1 MYKDFAGSV
10 DEFIKRYPKPIQQ
23 QLKTLRACI
32 KTHAPEATETIS
44 YGMPAYKLNGP
55 LVYFGVHAKHIGFY
69 PTGEGV
75 KAFEKKIIQL
85 GYAYSKGAIQ
95 FPLDQPIPVD
105 LVEAIVKHRVVS
117 NKAKAS
123 LRQGFGKQVKS
134 KKFKGKRS

>member
-1 MYKDFAGSV
+1 MYKDFTGSV
-10 DEFIKRYPKPIQQ
+10 DEFIKRYPKSIQQ
-23 QLKTLRACI
+23 MLKALRACI

-75 KAFEKKIIQL
+75 KAFEKKINQL

-117 NKAKAS
+117 NKAK
-123 LRQGFGKQVKS
+123 VKR
-134 KKFKGKRS
+134 KKSKGKRS

>member
-23 QLKTLRACI
+23 MLKALRVCI

-75 KAFEKKIIQL
+75 KTFEKKIIQL

-105 LVEAIVKHRVVS
+105 LVEAIVKHRVLS
-117 NKAKAS
+117 NELK
-123 LRQGFGKQVKS
+123 VKS
-134 KKFKGKRS
+134 KKAKVKKSLR

>member
-23 QLKTLRACI
+23 MLKALRACI
-32 KTHAPEATETIS
+32 KTHAPEAIETIS

-75 KAFEKKIIQL
+75 KAFEQKIIQL

-95 FPLDQPIPVD
+95 FPLDQPIPLD
-105 LVEAIVKHRVVS
+105 FVEAIVKHRVVS
-117 NKAKAS
+117 NKAK
-123 LRQGFGKQVKS
+123 VKS
-134 KKFKGKRS
+134 KK

>member
-10 DEFIKRYPKPIQQ
+10 DEFIKRYPKQIQQ
-23 QLKTLRACI
+23 RLKALRACI

-105 LVEAIVKHRVVS
+105 LVEAIVKHRVIS
-117 NKAKAS
+117 NELK
-123 LRQGFGKQVKS
+123 VKS
-134 KKFKGKRS
+134 KKAKVKKSLR